1 MKHQSGRS
9 MVEILGVLAIIGL
22 LSVGGLTAYNYA
34 MDKKVVND
42 LMYDMELATTEIWTS
57 GTTGPGG
64 LNEKMDVSVL
74 GENHPNITVRKLQH
88 MENGEIVLDERD
100 GEITEEDVAA
110 VENGEQ
116 PAFSIEIHD
125 ITVAQC
131 VQLLRNQDK
140 LNTPFLLEDSD
151 GNVFD
156 PENGDD
162 PQDFCERIFGGDD
175 PVAFG
180 LISNAYAKQS
190 NTFVKKVLS
199 IFYPETPEEKWQR
212 ELEDCAK
219 QPKNKSS
226 YIEKGRLC
234 GFPDD
239 CDCYNPAKGYY
250 FMKVGKEC
258 VKASVSKSGTS
269 MFSSCVGSEEDRE
282 RAIEYIKKTKVKEL
296 TGMELVFKGVWFGP
310 DDYDNPNSLSG
321 FHAEYVFARVPCII
335 KDADGEKL
343 VDYVSTRCLAFDPI
357 KGTVY
362 GNYQGCCPS
371 GYVAQVGNSTLDNKI
386 TLMDG
391 KFAECTSNSHCADK
405 GEGKK
410 YCDTLAPEPR
420 CVSCPEG
427 TEPKARNSVS
437 PYEYIIYDFNG
448 LVLPEDKRGMPQTW
462 CVRPRCRV
470 DQGSFVGIDEDGKE
484 VSICCDKQNG
494 NLKCAC
500 TPEYFALSRNKE
512 GADCSDY
519 DSCENGRWTSKAV
532 REHFTLTQGMGTDW
546 AFVEFNKDGELVW
559 VGGSGTCTLYDG
571 THTVCEVGMGN
582 RCPCFDYKR
591 EDGENLNE
599 NGSCNYCPVGTYV
612 AMKECIPC
620 PLKHRWTGED
630 KDGFAIKD
638 YGIEVCEQCPSD
650 KPFATPDKKGCM
662 KNPCAHVSK
671 PFYNEETNEC
681 YGCLDVFPDG
691 RAPVADIEK
700 NLCTTCVDKYG
711 TDEPYW
717 DKEAKQCKPCPSD
730 KPKWNGSSCQSCP
743 AQTPVLDGDECVT
756 CYQYR
761 AETPYWNDDLK
772 QCEKCPE
779 GKVWDNE
786 QKTCVTKGPCPDGY
800 NWNGNCCWDRYM
812 NEGMGD
818 CVCDCGDGIWDGPCC
833 GSANDNAV

>member
-9 MVEILGVLAIIGL
+9 MVEILGVLAIIGV

-88 MENGEIVLDERD
+88 MENGEIFLDEAD

-110 VENGEQ
+110 VENGQE

-131 VQLLRNQDK
+131 VQLLLNQDK
-140 LNTPFLLEDSD
+140 LNTPFSLEDSD
-151 GNVFD
+151 GNVFE
-156 PENGDD
+156 PEKDDD
-162 PQDFCERIFGGDD
+162 PQDFCEHIFGKDD

-180 LISNAYAKQS
+180 LISNAYAQEYKALRIPMPRH
-190 NTFVKKVLS
+190 F
-199 IFYPETPEEKWQR
+199 EEEWQR
-212 ELEDCAK
+212 KLEDCAK
-219 QPKNKSS
+219 QPKNTSP
-226 YIEKGRLC
+226 YIIEGRLC
-234 GFPDD
+234 DSSDD
-239 CDCYNPAKGYY
+239 CDCYNPAEGY
-250 FMKVGKEC
+250 FRRVDGKC
-258 VKASVSKSGTS
+258 VKTSVSKSGTS
-269 MFSSCVGSEEDRE
+269 MFSPCVGSEEDRK
-282 RAIEYIKKTKVKEL
+282 RAIEYIKTTKVKDL

-310 DDYDNPNSLSG
+310 NDYDNPNSLSG
-321 FHAEYVFARVPCII
+321 FHAEYVFANVPCII
-335 KDADGEKL
+335 EDADGRKL
-343 VDYVSTRCLAFDPI
+343 ADYVSTKCSAFDATEHTI
-357 KGTVY
+357 Y
-362 GNYQGCCPS
+362 ANYQGCCPS
-371 GYVAQVGNSTLDNKI
+371 GYVAQVGSATLDNKF
-386 TLMDG
+386 TFMDG
-391 KFAECTSNSHCADK
+391 KFAECTSDFHCADK
-405 GEGKK
+405 GEGKE
-410 YCDTLAPEPR
+410 YCDTLASEPR

-462 CVRPRCRV
+462 CVRPRCGV

-500 TPEYFALSRNKE
+500 TPEYFALSSNKE

-599 NGSCNYCPVGTYV
+599 NGSCNYCPVGMYV
-612 AMKECIPC
+612 DMNECIPC

-700 NLCTTCVDKYG
+700 NLCTTCVDKYD
-711 TDEPYW
+711 TEKPYW
-717 DKEAKQCKPCPSD
+717 DEEAKQCKPCPSD

-743 AQTPVLDGDECVT
+743 KDKP
-756 CYQYR
+756 R
-761 AETPYWNDDLK
+761 WNGSR
-772 QCEKCPE
+772 CEKCPE
-779 GKVWDNE
+779 GKVWDNK
-786 QKTCVTKGPCPDGY
+786 QKTCVTEVSQGNCQGY
-800 NWNGNCCWDRYM
+800 DWNPSVECCWDPNM
-812 NEGMGD
+812 NDGMGD
-818 CVCDCGDGIWDGPCC
+818 CVCDCGGGIWDGSCC